1 MISFI
6 LLVLMFFIPVVYN
19 FIIDIINNKSCI
31 KWVFAMLLLVLAVYL
46 KSIGY

>member
-1 MISFI
+1 MFSFI

-31 KWVFAMLLLVLAVYL
+31 KWILAMLLLILAVYL

>member
-6 LLVLMFFIPVVYN
+6 LLVLLFLIPVVYN
-19 FIIDIINNKSCI
+19 FIIDIMNNKSCI
-31 KWVFAMLLLVLAVYL
+31 KWVLAMLLLIVAVYL